1 MDGYCVAGPPTNCD
15 DGDSYTDD
23 ACDPW
28 IGCISSPNSANCNDG
43 ADGENPEDD
52 LGDTDND
59 GVVNYLD
66 RCPGTPLADLVG
78 GDGCSICDCAEMPD
92 ANESSSRK
100 AYMRCVKSEATRR
113 RVTDMLT
120 GEEMRVVLRRAKN
133 STCGTVDL
141 TRCCFYPRLDKERRV
156 NVGRCRIMRWKRCAR
171 KIKRYGRAEDLG
183 TGSCLP
189 NPCTR

>member
-15 DGDSYTDD
+15 DGDSCTDD

-28 IGCISSPNSANCNDG
+28 VGCISSPNSANCNDG
-43 ADGENPEDD
+43 ADDENPDDD

-66 RCPGTPLADLVG
+66 RCTGTLVGDLVG
-78 GDGCSICDCAEMPD
+78 GDGCSICVCEELPH
-92 ANESSSRK
+92 ANRWSSRE
-100 AYMRCVKSEATRR
+100 AYIGCVKSEATRR
-113 RVTDMLT
+113 RVTTLLT
-120 GEEMRVVLRRAKN
+120 RNEMYGMIKQAKM

-141 TRCCFYPRLDKERRV
+141 TRCCFYPKLDKEREPE
-156 NVGRCRIMRWKRCAR
+156 VGRCRVMPWKRCAR